1 MERAEIISTVR
12 SLPDNVEP
20 LIIGLSSEQLRWRAS
35 PDEWSIIEVCCH
47 VRDAGEISTLRIT
60 RLATEDDPTIE
71 GYDEQAL
78 ARERDYLGDDIARV
92 RPALRTAWSGLA
104 ETLERLPPEAWQR
117 AGRHPERGALTLA
130 IEAQRYAEH
139 ARTHLEQ
146 LRTLCQRMANGL
158 ADTRR

>member
-1 MERAEIISTVR
+1 MERREIIATVR

-20 LIIGLSSEQLRWRAS
+20 LTTGLSSEQLRWRAS

-47 VRDAGEISTLRIT
+47 LRDAGEISTLRIT
-60 RLATEDDPTIE
+60 RLASEDDPTIE
-71 GYDEQAL
+71 AYDEQAL
-78 ARERDYLGDDIARV
+78 AHEPNYHGDEIDRV
-92 RPALRTAWSGLA
+92 RPALRAAWSGLA
-104 ETLERLPPEAWQR
+104 ETLQRLPPEAWER

-130 IEAQRYAEH
+130 SEAQRYAEH

-146 LRTLCQRMANGL
+146 LGTLCQRMGNGL